1 MGNSLI
7 RLKKGTDSVT
17 LSVTNVEKD
26 LGVLVDSQLSFKDHV
41 SQTVLKANRVLGV
54 IRRTFMYLNT
64 DTMPF
69 LFKGL
74 VRPILE
80 YGQVAWSPY
89 RLGEQRML
97 ESVQRR
103 ATKIIPGLRNL
114 TYQERLTKLK
124 LPTLVHRRKRGDM
137 IDVYKYVNGLYTV
150 QEMPFKMSTEDRTRG
165 HSRKT

>member
-1 MGNSLI
+1 
-7 RLKKGTDSVT
+7 
-17 LSVTNVEKD
+17 
-26 LGVLVDSQLSFKDHV
+26 
-41 SQTVLKANRVLGV
+41 
-54 IRRTFMYLNT
+54 
-64 DTMPF
+64 
-69 LFKGL
+69 
-74 VRPILE
+74 
-80 YGQVAWSPY
+80 
-89 RLGEQRML
+89 ML

-165 HSRKT
+165 HSRKLEKKYSRLDIRKYFFSNRVVELWNGLPENVVAAGSVNSFKNRLDSHWSKSVPVSLLYEPV